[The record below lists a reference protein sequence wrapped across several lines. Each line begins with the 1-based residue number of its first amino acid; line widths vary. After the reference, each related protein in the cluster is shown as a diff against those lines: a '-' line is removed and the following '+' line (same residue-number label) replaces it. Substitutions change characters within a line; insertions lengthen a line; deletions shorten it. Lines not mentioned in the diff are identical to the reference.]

1 MFKNLT
7 NSLQELKNNADN
19 ISNQIENE
27 LEKLHDKRAKRI
39 EEINNLQTTL
49 PRLKH
54 TYQSLIKAF
63 GYSENDLVKDDV
75 IKAKKAIITAVE
87 NYKRLES
94 SLKEIEESITAL
106 ESEEIE
112 ISLHG

>member
-7 NSLQELKNNADN
+7 NHLQSLSSNADN

-39 EEINNLQTTL
+39 EEINNLQSIL

-75 IKAKKAIITAVE
+75 INAKKTIIKAVE
-87 NYKRLES
+87 DYKRLEA
-94 SLKEIEESITAL
+94 SLKEIEQSIEAL
-106 ESEEIE
+106 ESEQIE
-112 ISLHG
+112 LI

>member
-7 NSLQELKNNADN
+7 NNLQSLSSSADN

-39 EEINNLQTTL
+39 EEINNLQSIL

-63 GYSENDLVKDDV
+63 GYSENDLKKDDV
-75 IKAKKAIITAVE
+75 INAKKMIINAVE
-87 NYKRLES
+87 NYKRLEA
-94 SLKEIEESITAL
+94 SLKEIEQSIEAL
-106 ESEEIE
+106 ESEQIE
-112 ISLHG
+112 LI